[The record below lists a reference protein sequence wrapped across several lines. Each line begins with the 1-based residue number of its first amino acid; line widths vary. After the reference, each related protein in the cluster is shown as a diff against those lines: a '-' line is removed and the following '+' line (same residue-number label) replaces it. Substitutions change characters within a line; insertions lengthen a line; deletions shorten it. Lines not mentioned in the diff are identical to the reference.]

1 MLDIDLELFGQ
12 LFDVIQILFLVQRE
26 VKLLLDALYIRSEF
40 IGLDEG

>member
-12 LFDVIQILFLVQRE
+12 LLDVIQILFLIQRE
-26 VKLLLDALYIRSEF
+26 VKLLLDALYISSEF